1 MDCLCL
7 NETSILLSTKAWGPV
22 CNRQR
27 LGRMS
32 EKQYL
37 LHIVKKKTT
46 LMNLQYLWW
55 PAHGQIN
62 QHSRMKRGKAHD
74 S

>member
-7 NETSILLSTKAWGPV
+7 NETPILLLTKAWEPV

-27 LGRMS
+27 SRRMS

-37 LHIVKKKTT
+37 LDIVLKTT
-46 LMNLQYLWW
+46 LMNLQHLWW
-55 PAHGQIN
+55 PAHGQVN
-62 QHSRMKRGKAHD
+62 QHSRMKSGKTHD

>member
-37 LHIVKKKTT
+37 LDIVKKKNYTHELT
-46 LMNLQYLWW
+46 VSVVACTWSSQ
-55 PAHGQIN
+55 
-62 QHSRMKRGKAHD
+62 STF
-74 S
+74 